1 MGGARWGGARDGRSE
16 RWEERVEKGNE
27 WRDAL
32 FYPCTFHAPF
42 TRYTFPDAILFFP
55 PSLHLLAP
63 IPPFSFS
70 QTDRLG
76 ADSERKHGQHQLN
89 GVLWRGLTGGGA
101 QWGAQWVARVCAI
114 PGQRGF
120 MSGRERRGGVEKRWR
135 GAVRRTRMEGEERR
149 GVGGRGRI

>member
-1 MGGARWGGARDGRSE
+1 MGGARWEERDG
-16 RWEERVEKGNE
+16 EERDGEERDEKGNE

-55 PSLHLLAP
+55 PPLRLLPP

-89 GVLWRGLTGGGA
+89 GVLCGA
-101 QWGAQWVARVCAI
+101 LQVA
-114 PGQRGF
+114 GHN
-120 MSGRERRGGVEKRWR
+120 
-135 GAVRRTRMEGEERR
+135 
-149 GVGGRGRI
+149 GGRNGYLANGAL